1 MNRKTRS
8 ITLSWWMTTDEP
20 NVWDVIP
27 LWDFNK
33 TTVLI
38 SRMPI
43 DAQWILRGDAERDL
57 RLVNI
62 SSEAMW

>member
-1 MNRKTRS
+1 MNRKMRS
-8 ITLSWWMTTDEP
+8 ISLSWWMPTDEP

-33 TTVLI
+33 TCVLI

-43 DAQWILRGDAERDL
+43 EAQWIIRGEAEKDL

>member
-8 ITLSWWMTTDEP
+8 ISLSWWVPTDEP
-20 NVWDVIP
+20 NMWDVIP
-27 LWDFNK
+27 RYNLTK
-33 TTVLI
+33 TCVLI

-43 DAQWILRGDAERDL
+43 NAQWIIRGDAERDL